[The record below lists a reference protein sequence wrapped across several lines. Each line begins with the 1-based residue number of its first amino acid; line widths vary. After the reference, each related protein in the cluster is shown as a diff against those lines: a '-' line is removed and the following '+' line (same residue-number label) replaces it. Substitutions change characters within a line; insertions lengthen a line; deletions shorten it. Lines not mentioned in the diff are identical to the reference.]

1 MPIGPSATSMG
12 VSTSLDTNGIWEC
25 PLPTDCGHSGQVL
38 YKGMSEF
45 LYSAWFVDENAL
57 PNDQD
62 REWVAFILID
72 ADFADAA
79 KSCGDSFAQDRDA
92 NSLSECLLRSSRTE
106 EHTSE
111 FQTLMRT
118 SSDVFIFDNHIL
130 YVLLQ
135 TSQLPL

>member
-1 MPIGPSATSMG
+1 MG

-62 REWVAFILID
+62 REWVACILID
-72 ADFADAA
+72 ADCADAA
-79 KSCGDSFAQDRDA
+79 KSWGDSLAHDRA
-92 NSLSECLLRSSRTE
+92 AKSLSECFLWSSIEDTTSVPEPTDLLSLPRIKAG
-106 EHTSE
+106 
-111 FQTLMRT
+111 QLA
-118 SSDVFIFDNHIL
+118 SDRKSAV
-130 YVLLQ
+130 
-135 TSQLPL
+135 